1 MHTFFYFTL
10 FILTVLAPSLC
21 AQDLNLYT
29 VGLYENDAHKQVAFT
44 SLSESYALSEHPD
57 SLAVPSL
64 EGMTEQEAQYILL
77 DSIYRNRFLTTL
89 NLSETDTVFIYDY
102 AGGILKSFPI
112 KTLNL
117 VAVINIYEPEWPYKQ
132 EEFKIGFE
140 IDAALLSDHDPYF
153 LSCFAAVG
161 KENPFEVG
169 KLESITWMKTDRS
182 NFPSIPIDIEN
193 AEILFGNNFFEGDV
207 YMGES
212 NDLQYF
218 IQEYADQEHVAG
230 RHLIVINAKTSGV
243 LCYRLFFEDE
253 GSSLTELNSL
263 ASFPAVTN
271 QWTGKLLK
279 NKPLVVFGFK
289 YVSFGCESII
299 FLQPTENDL
308 YLKCDNRH

>member
-1 MHTFFYFTL
+1 MKITFYFTL

-44 SLSESYALSEHPD
+44 SLSETYPLSDDPD
-57 SLAVPSL
+57 SLAMPSL

-77 DSIYRNRFLTTL
+77 DSIYRNGFLTTM

-102 AGGILKSFPI
+102 AQGMLYSFPI

-117 VAVINIYEPEWPYKQ
+117 VAIISIYEPNGPYRQ
-132 EEFKIGFE
+132 EDFEIGFE

-153 LSCFAAVG
+153 LSCLAAVG

-182 NFPSIPIDIEN
+182 NFPSIPIDFEN
-193 AEILFGNNFFEGDV
+193 AEILFGNNFFERDV

-230 RHLIVINAKTSGV
+230 RHLIVIDVKTSGV
-243 LCYRLFFEDE
+243 LCDRLFFEDE
-253 GSSLTELNSL
+253 GSTLTELNSL
-263 ASFPAVTN
+263 ESYPSIN
-271 QWTGKLLK
+271 QYTGKLLK

-289 YVSFGCESII
+289 YVGFGCEFIT
-299 FLQPTENDL
+299 FLQPGENDL